1 MGVRVGL
8 KRPEAVSTRRVMV
21 FHPEKNIDRLAEEGP
36 GDVERGHDIDLT
48 QRNETLYDERS
59 Y

>member
-1 MGVRVGL
+1 
-8 KRPEAVSTRRVMV
+8 MV
-21 FHPEKNIDRLAEEGP
+21 CHPEKNIDRLAEEGP
-36 GDVERGHDIDLT
+36 GDVERERDIDLK